1 MKKAVISTILTTLVF
16 ASSLFCINQA
26 PLRHGNVVFSMTDK
40 KGDDNGAGKINYPTI
55 MKDENGLFDITK
67 FEVKKDKNNIEFT
80 YELANINNQ
89 YNNSNGFSN
98 VLIDTYI
105 NVSDEGLNTTIEY
118 GAAVTFNE
126 EYPWIYHIR
135 ITPEEYYIEK
145 VIDIINKETERIE
158 CEFQLNDT
166 KLTIK
171 TDSENIEEDLKKSK
185 YYVFT
190 GGYDIF
196 GSDNYRKVVSDE
208 DEWNFHGGIDSLYQ
222 PNVIDV
228 VSPIQKNMLVY
239 FMPPMYAVLSPVYN
253 QAHQILFRKEIL
265 YLLALILGALK
276 YLNIYKE
283 YKLRKRDV
291 LIENKTNKESKQ

>member
-1 MKKAVISTILTTLVF
+1 MKKTVIGTILTTLVF
-16 ASSLFCINQA
+16 ASSLFFINQA

-40 KGDDNGAGKINYPTI
+40 KGDDNGAGKINYPTN
-55 MKDENGLFDITK
+55 MKDESGLFDITK

-80 YELANINNQ
+80 YELSNINNQ

-105 NVSDEGLNTTIEY
+105 SVGDEGLNTTIEY
-118 GAAVTFNE
+118 GAAVTFND
-126 EYPWIYHIR
+126 EYPWSYHIR

-145 VIDIINKETERIE
+145 VVDTINKETERIE
-158 CEFQLNDT
+158 CEFKLKDT
-166 KLTIK
+166 KLTI
-171 TDSENIEEDLKKSK
+171 TTNSENIKEDLKKSK

-196 GSDNYRKVVSDE
+196 GSDNYRKVVGDE
-208 DEWNFHGGIDSLYQ
+208 DEWNFYGGIDSLYQ

-228 VSPIQKNMLVY
+228 VSPVQKNMLVY

-253 QAHQILFRKEIL
+253 QAHQILFKKEIL
-265 YLLALILGALK
+265 YLIALILGALK

-283 YKLRKRDV
+283 YKSKKDIS
-291 LIENKTNKESKQ
+291 IENKNAEETKQ